1 MSEPV
6 WLKWVDG
13 GIVMKAPHSD
23 MASAKAQA
31 AAEAKTFL
39 GIYDSP
45 EDSAKKLADAK
56 GANDG

>member
-1 MSEPV
+1 V